1 MDWNLC
7 DARHGKGGAVTTAAT
22 TQLSPRRELPD
33 RRLSPDGELL
43 VCADSIEASRLTRH
57 QRDHTPRAHTHLS
70 AASNTKTM
78 TAAVIMLLAQ
88 ENKLSFNDPVSKYV
102 PGVPNGDHITIAE
115 LLNMRSGLYNYSDD

>member
-7 DARHGKGGAVTTAAT
+7 DARHRKGGAVTTAAT

-57 QRDHTPRAHTHLS
+57 QRDHTACVWTEADRPGCTADHARQDRQGASDPWRGDSPAHAPR
-70 AASNTKTM
+70 
-78 TAAVIMLLAQ
+78 
-88 ENKLSFNDPVSKYV
+88 
-102 PGVPNGDHITIAE
+102 GVYGHPRHH
-115 LLNMRSGLYNYSDD
+115 